1 MRKFLTLSFLA
12 ASLAAPA
19 FAAQGLQ
26 INGTFIP
33 QARIDSAVKQMTAQG
48 QPDSPQLRQAARD
61 RVVLTELLRQEAM
74 KKGLDKS
81 PDYRNELENL
91 QSALLANLYVRDF
104 MKSHPVS
111 EADVRAEYD
120 RMKVQMARKE
130 YRARHILVPSQ
141 EEAAKV
147 LEQLKKG
154 ARFEDLARQYSID
167 TGSKANGGDLGFV
180 DPAQLVPEFSGAMTK
195 LAKGQI
201 TQTPV
206 KSQFGWH
213 IIQLTDTKEADF
225 PALDAVRAQLEQQIQ
240 GQRFDAYIAKLKA
253 QAKVQ

>member
-1 MRKFLTLSFLA
+1 MS
-12 ASLAAPA
+12 ASTASQAVPAAPVDLSPE
-19 FAAQGLQ
+19 QRQ
-26 INGTFIP
+26 EED
-33 QARIDSAVKQMTAQG
+33 AR
-48 QPDSPQLRQAARD
+48 
-61 RVVLTELLRQEAM
+61 LLRRLLSQGVKLPPQPKVVE
-74 KKGLDKS
+74 
-81 PDYRNELENL
+81 ELEAQL
-91 QSALLANLYVRDF
+91 KRG
-104 MKSHPVS
+104 